1 MATEKAGE
9 FMEKHPDIKDLR
21 ERYERAAET
30 PQAWVVEGLTFLAGM
45 YAAISSWVVGFNDG
59 APALAVSNLVVG
71 IAVAVLAIG
80 FAAFYAHTHGLS
92 WVIPIVGIW
101 LAVAPWVVE
110 GIDRTNSMVLS
121 NVIVGVC
128 IALLGLAVTA
138 MARVR
143 EPV

>member
-1 MATEKAGE
+1 
-9 FMEKHPDIKDLR
+9 
-21 ERYERAAET
+21 
-30 PQAWVVEGLTFLAGM
+30 VVEGLTFLAGM
-45 YAAISSWVVGFNDG
+45 YAAISSWVWSDSTS
-59 APALAVSNLVVG
+59 APSLALSNLVVG

-92 WVIPIVGIW
+92 WVVPIVGIW

-128 IALLGLAVTA
+128 IALLCLGVTA

-143 EPV
+143 EGARKTALAPICCVLVRVDGSLRLPISGGGSRSRR